1 MTVPY
6 SAALPSKFSSVSWF
20 RTVVFRWRGSVYKL
34 IAVELCIIVCLWYL
48 VDFFIG
54 VQHQATR
61 DELRN
66 GILFMRTYQNSTRTL
81 LSFMLVYYYQ
91 QIWGRARGIFF
102 AIPWPDNPF
111 FMTGSLV
118 GGNDEEGRMQRRTV
132 FRYVLATN
140 FLIFVGIS
148 EKFKRAYG
156 SNPFASLVKL
166 GLLTAEEVRELETR
180 FVRFPYLNEL
190 SFIPL
195 VWAQDVVRRSFEG
208 RGDGGERISV
218 RVIEAIREFRVNCAA
233 VLFEVYLP
241 FPLLLSQLVTVL
253 TYCQLLVTVVAQ
265 QNSYKDGESVFFFP
279 IFTCLEAL
287 VYIGALRVG
296 QIYTNP
302 LGADDDDYE
311 VVSFFN
317 RNLKLA
323 GLYGCYGLGGG
334 GGGEEEGAGGDE
346 DFDFRSNAPPMTD
359 LRAAQETVLRRVPVE
374 VYAHEHSRT
383 GVDDDFAEG
392 VPPREGAEIP
402 STPQLRLS
410 VAARKKMKESEEPL
424 LAPV

>member
-1 MTVPY
+1 
-6 SAALPSKFSSVSWF
+6 
-20 RTVVFRWRGSVYKL
+20 
-34 IAVELCIIVCLWYL
+34 
-48 VDFFIG
+48 
-54 VQHQATR
+54 
-61 DELRN
+61 
-66 GILFMRTYQNSTRTL
+66 
-81 LSFMLVYYYQ
+81 
-91 QIWGRARGIFF
+91 
-102 AIPWPDNPF
+102 
-111 FMTGSLV
+111 
-118 GGNDEEGRMQRRTV
+118 
-132 FRYVLATN
+132 
-140 FLIFVGIS
+140 
-148 EKFKRAYG
+148 
-156 SNPFASLVKL
+156 
-166 GLLTAEEVRELETR
+166 
-180 FVRFPYLNEL
+180 
-190 SFIPL
+190 
-195 VWAQDVVRRSFEG
+195 
-208 RGDGGERISV
+208 
-218 RVIEAIREFRVNCAA
+218 
-233 VLFEVYLP
+233 LP

-410 VAARKKMKESEEPL
+410 VAARKKMKESEEPVRARARARAGRGERES
-424 LAPV
+424 APTTHANDRREQPTRAPDGKRPINSFSCASGAGGRSWRAPD